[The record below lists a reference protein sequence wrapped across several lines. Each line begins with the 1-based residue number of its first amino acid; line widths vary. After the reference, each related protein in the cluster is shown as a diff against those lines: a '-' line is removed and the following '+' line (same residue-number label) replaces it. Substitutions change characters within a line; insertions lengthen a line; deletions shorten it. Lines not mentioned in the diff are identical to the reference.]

1 MGRRSNTL
9 SEATIVGVPVISL
22 GNTRMLGDDYPAC

>member
-1 MGRRSNTL
+1 MEVEANTL
-9 SEATIVGVPVISL
+9 SAALTLGVPVISP